1 MTDNAKIRI
10 TVVSSWGAAVGVFVA
25 YLILHGMEHFNVMVG
40 LLGYGLLLIALQWK
54 KVMNVLW
61 PFLGAVLSMLM
72 LVYHWPKAEGRK
84 LIQWDEA
91 STSAVYAV
99 ILVFFIVL
107 YALNRKRW

>member
-1 MTDNAKIRI
+1 MTENGKIRI
-10 TVVSSWGAAVGVFVA
+10 GVVTGWVVSTGVFVA
-25 YLILHGMEHFNVMVG
+25 YLVLHGMEHINVMVG

-61 PFLGAVLSMLM
+61 PFLGAVVSMLM

-107 YALNRKRW
+107 YALNRNRW